1 VRTDD
6 GGTTEDGLCIG
17 VPMLGLTTGTPGAGK
32 TLINVYDLV
41 KLEKANDK
49 NIILNPRIYENN
61 LKIIQEK
68 DLEIEFTYLIR
79 NEGTGTA
86 LRKHCFRFCDDYF
99 NLFAEMDRVEDYFLR
114 SIYYNEI
121 IERVN
126 EDYKLK
132 LNPIRPVRTIYTNI
146 SGLKLENI
154 RPLPLECDWT
164 RCPDG
169 SYLVIDEIQNIP
181 IFSSETRT
189 VDDILKKLTVH
200 RHRGFDII
208 GITQFP
214 NLVHKNFIALVG
226 HHRHLVNSFG
236 LKSSTVFHWST
247 AKSDPNAFKN
257 KATSEVK
264 TTFRFPPELFKYYRS
279 ATAHTHKLRLP
290 WRFIIMLGGFLFLC
304 ISLFSCSMSNDNN
317 FLKTLVTGEPP
328 NGKPNTQAA
337 AAQGS
342 RSTSAQSSSDT
353 ANNQNETASSL
364 PASSAV
370 SNDSPDSAD
379 RTSESIANAGASSI
393 GSSSSV
399 NVYDPNDP
407 FNFKPDTSPAVVT
420 HRVFSGCLCVQSKC
434 YATDQQG
441 TLLDGI
447 SQKTCRQ
454 LLDKSYNRPFDYFR
468 QPSAVPRQDANVQE
482 NREQA
487 NSVQQQQSPVAT
499 EPVQNAQVKTEHPL
513 THSQSVYVPNKGYEK

>member
-1 VRTDD
+1 
-6 GGTTEDGLCIG
+6 
-17 VPMLGLTTGTPGAGK
+17 MLGLTTGTPGAGK

-61 LKIIQEK
+61 KKIIEEK
-68 DLEIEFTYLIR
+68 ELEIEFTYLIR

-86 LRKHCFRFCDDYF
+86 LRKHCFRFADDYF
-99 NLFAEMDRVEDYFLR
+99 DLFAEMDRVEDYFLR

-126 EDYKLK
+126 EEYKLK

-154 RPLPLECDWT
+154 RPLPPECDWT

-181 IFSSETRT
+181 IFSSETKS
-189 VDDILKKLTVH
+189 VDEILKKLTVH

-236 LKSSTVFHWST
+236 LKSSTVYHWST
-247 AKSDPNAFKN
+247 AKPDPNAFKN
-257 KATSEVK
+257 KATAEVK
-264 TTFRFPPELFKYYRS
+264 TTFKFPSDLYKYYRS

-290 WRFIIMLGGFLFLC
+290 WRFLLIIGFALLCC
-304 ISLFSCSMSNDNN
+304 ISLFTCTMSDDNN
-317 FLKTLVTGEPP
+317 FVKVIATGEQP
-328 NGKPNTQAA
+328 NATNTKTGTTQS
-337 AAQGS
+337 GG
-342 RSTSAQSSSDT
+342 STSAQSSSDT
-353 ANNQNETASSL
+353 TNNTNETTGALS
-364 PASSAV
+364 ASSAV
-370 SNDSPDSAD
+370 ASDSASSASVSAQSAD
-379 RTSESIANAGASSI
+379 NAGAASN
-393 GSSSSV
+393 GS
-399 NVYDPNDP
+399 NTTAPIYDPNDP
-407 FNFKPDTSPAVVT
+407 FKFKPDTSPTVVN
-420 HRVFSGCLCVQSKC
+420 HRVFAGCLCVQSKC

-447 SQKTCRQ
+447 PQKTCRE

-468 QPSAVPRQDANVQE
+468 QPATAQRQDSVDQE
-482 NREQA
+482 DRQSSNTA
-487 NSVQQQQSPVAT
+487 QQPPVENIPPVA
-499 EPVQNAQVKTEHPL
+499 EPVDHPQIKTESPIRF
-513 THSQSVYVPNKGYEK
+513 SQSVYVPHRGYVS